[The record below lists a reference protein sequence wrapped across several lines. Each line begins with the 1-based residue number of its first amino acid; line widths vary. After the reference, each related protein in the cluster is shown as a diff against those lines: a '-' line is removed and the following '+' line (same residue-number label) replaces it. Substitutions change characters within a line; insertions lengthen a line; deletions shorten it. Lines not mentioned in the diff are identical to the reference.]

1 MNWRNTL
8 ILAIIA
14 LAGVAYFRFF
24 EMKRP
29 GTEEARRQS
38 QNMVNFDRTKIDG
51 IVIQNGDQKIEIR
64 RSDNKWR
71 LETPIKDQAD
81 SALVETLLSD
91 LENWPKEGTIPAK
104 EIDADKSK
112 LAEYGLHNPKLKLK
126 LLGQDRPPEILFGKD
141 AAMEGRMYV
150 RFQNSKETFLA
161 GQSVKKDIDKKPEE
175 FRDRKLTDLS
185 NAQVRRVVLKT
196 PAGEIELE
204 KKDTNWEILKPL
216 RARADDQKVNDLI
229 SQVTSARIGQFVA
242 DDRGDLRPYG
252 LAEPRGSITLFDQE
266 QKKDQK
272 VEIGESIKVAG
283 REDKGQ
289 TLQIGA
295 IPEKEKEQ
303 VYVRFAPRGSVYTL
317 PKKIEEILNTKPAD
331 LRDNHLVRIDTN
343 ILDRITIDAPGKTKT
358 VLARKD
364 GNWTIANRNNAPADA
379 GAVRRMI
386 DALQNERVT
395 KFVEDVASNLP
406 KYGLDKPQLQL
417 TFSSFASENTAE
429 TKAGEEPFATIAF
442 GKDEGD
448 NVYARLTD
456 EPFVVAVRRGLLDQI
471 SPDPLRW
478 QDLSIFKFKPE
489 QIHRISVTTDKE
501 LSLERDQNN
510 QWHWLKGNGA
520 INQANLQSLLTTLS
534 NLYAVRWLGTTTPQQ
549 GFDKPQLVVSFTTSP
564 DNKTSQKL
572 TVGAQNNDGTF
583 CARVDGRDGTF
594 TIRGSDFNN
603 LKLPLETQGTRVPFA
618 NDGPES
624 ERNALTSHRF
634 VFSRDFGDGDGRAAE
649 PPVRLTNLPEAS
661 KTE

>member
-14 LAGVAYFRFF
+14 LAGVAYFRFV

-29 GTEEARRQS
+29 GTVESRRQA

-64 RSDNKWR
+64 RRDNKWH

-91 LENWPKEGTIPAK
+91 LENWQKEGTIPAK

-112 LAEYGLHNPKLKLK
+112 LAEYGLNNPKLKLK
-126 LLGQDRPPEILFGKD
+126 LLGHDRPPEILFGKD
-141 AAMEGRMYV
+141 AAMESRMYV

-175 FRDRKLTDLS
+175 FRDRRLTELS
-185 NAQVRRVVLKT
+185 SAQVSRVVLKT
-196 PAGEIELE
+196 PAGEIEL
-204 KKDTNWEILKPL
+204 KKIDTQWEILKPL

-229 SQVTSARIGQFVA
+229 SQVTSARIAQFVA

-283 REDKGQ
+283 REEKGQ

-295 IPEKEKEQ
+295 IPEKENEQ

-317 PKKIEEILNTKPAD
+317 PKKLEEILNTKPAD

-343 ILDRITIDAPGKTKT
+343 ILDRITIDAPGTTKT
-358 VLARKD
+358 ILARKD
-364 GNWTIANRNNAPADA
+364 GNWTITSRNNAPADS

-386 DALQNERVT
+386 DAVQNERVT
-395 KFVEDVASNLP
+395 RFVEDVASNLP

-429 TKAGEEPFATIAF
+429 SKAGEQPFATIAF

-448 NVYARLTD
+448 NVYARVSD

-478 QDLSIFKFKPE
+478 QELSIFKFKPE
-489 QIHRISVTTDKE
+489 QIHSVSPTTDKE

-549 GFDKPQLVVSFTTSP
+549 GFDKPQLVLSFTTAA
-564 DNKTSQKL
+564 DNKTPHKL
-572 TVGAQNNDGTF
+572 IVGAQNNDGTF
-583 CARVDGRDGTF
+583 CARVDGRDGSF
-594 TIRGSDFNN
+594 AISASDFNN
-603 LKLPLETQGTRVPFA
+603 LKLPLETQGI
-618 NDGPES
+618 
-624 ERNALTSHRF
+624 
-634 VFSRDFGDGDGRAAE
+634 
-649 PPVRLTNLPEAS
+649 AS
-661 KTE
+661 PSPTTAPSPSVTP